1 MFSRMNPRNYRSR
14 SGSSQSQSDE
24 DPSRQV
30 GQETYQGDFATMD
43 PTMQRQS
50 VSSMGVDGRRT
61 SESEQGLQQ
70 GMKEGMQQMSQGM
83 QQEKEAGKQ
92 AARRPSWMKKMAN
105 LPEEV
110 NEFG

>member
-1 MFSRMNPRNYRSR
+1 
-14 SGSSQSQSDE
+14 
-24 DPSRQV
+24 
-30 GQETYQGDFATMD
+30 
-43 PTMQRQS
+43 
-50 VSSMGVDGRRT
+50 MGVDGRRT

-70 GMKEGMQQMSQGM
+70 GMKEGMQQMSQGT

-92 AARRPSWMKKMAN
+92 AARRSSWMEKMAN